1 MGKPC
6 AEEGNR
12 KEKEKKKNLHKS
24 KNTKHPEA
32 QSKFSFLKCSS
43 PAALRTFRA
52 VNNLSCTWL
61 GTAWAEGF
69 SYLPDPGS
77 ERWSWQKPWEMWVC
91 RISYCGAERK
101 KDQSFPPAGNRS
113 SLQGGT
119 HTLVLGL
126 LSHFMCG
133 SLTHLLQE
141 AIMESNHGNSQD
153 SNIFTP
159 Q

>member
-1 MGKPC
+1 M
-6 AEEGNR
+6 
-12 KEKEKKKNLHKS
+12 
-24 KNTKHPEA
+24 
-32 QSKFSFLKCSS
+32 KCSS

-101 KDQSFPPAGNRS
+101 KDQSFPPAGNHS

-119 HTLVLGL
+119 HTLVLGF

-133 SLTHLLQE
+133 SLTHLLQD
-141 AIMESNHGNSQD
+141 AIMETHR
-153 SNIFTP
+153 TP
-159 Q
+159 TSSPQSELTTFPWILLFPTQILLRCLGAQGRGGEGT

>member
-1 MGKPC
+1 M
-6 AEEGNR
+6 
-12 KEKEKKKNLHKS
+12 
-24 KNTKHPEA
+24 
-32 QSKFSFLKCSS
+32 
-43 PAALRTFRA
+43 
-52 VNNLSCTWL
+52 NNLSCTWL

-91 RISYCGAERK
+91 RTSYCRAERK
-101 KDQSFPPAGNRS
+101 KDHSFPPAGNHS

-141 AIMESNHGNSQD
+141 AIMETHR
-153 SNIFTP
+153 TP
-159 Q
+159 TSSPQSELTTLSWILLFPTQILLRCLGAQGRGGKVRD